1 MRRAYREELQV
12 LESVILQQRRVHIEV
27 TDKKWDELFR
37 KRENQEISNS
47 DKKFE
52 QVEEFT
58 KKIDQL
64 RIDFQVS

>member
-1 MRRAYREELQV
+1 MRRAYREELQL
-12 LESVILQQRRVHIEV
+12 LESVILQDRKVHIEV
-27 TDKKWDELFR
+27 TDKKWDELFWE
-37 KRENQEISNS
+37 RENQEISNS

-52 QVEEFT
+52 QVKEFT